1 MSQENK
7 AVLILAELCGEP
19 ILSTGT
25 RVLGYKGVDPAVLQ
39 KTALQVANGGVLG
52 DPEKLSEYVLKFI
65 KDAVGHSGD
74 SKVVAQ
80 VVDVL
85 FQYLRDNSDI
95 QKGMGLITDK
105 LQEVVRDLAEEDPFG
120 LREP

>member
-19 ILSTGT
+19 IASAGP

-39 KTALQVANGGVLG
+39 KTALQIANGGVLG
-52 DPEKLSEYVLKFI
+52 DSRKLFEYVLKFV

-74 SKVVAQ
+74 AKATAEIN
-80 VVDVL
+80 DVL
-85 FQYLRDNSDI
+85 FQYLRDNSDC
-95 QKGMGLITDK
+95 KEGMGLITNK